1 MTFSANELSVEGGAP
16 VELFE
21 FALQGEIYAFTS
33 GEDEVV
39 VGATTYDPVAIS
51 RTPINVGPETRTEI
65 ISVEMPSTS
74 AFARLYVNIVPGAQA
89 VLTIKRFHRFDGVTP
104 EVVTIFTGVVRSVG
118 YSLDGRV
125 ARVAVLPLT
134 SGLSRTIPRFHYS
147 NLCNHVLYDSGCK
160 VVENDFRFI
169 GIVSSITGAV
179 YNIPGVGASVAN
191 PATGGFVRFGAVD
204 YRLILSQS
212 GDDLTLL
219 LPFGPEVAVGSEVD
233 VFRGC
238 AHDIATCKSSFD
250 NVQNYGGFAFVPL
263 KNIFSTGLD

>member
-1 MTFSANELSVEGGAP
+1 VTFSANEISTEGGSP

-21 FALQGEIYAFTS
+21 FALQGSTYAFTS
-33 GEDEVV
+33 GEEEVV
-39 VGATTYDPVAIS
+39 VGAVTYDPVSIS
-51 RTPINVGPETRTEI
+51 RSSINVGPEVRTEI
-65 ISVEMPSTS
+65 ISIELPSNN
-74 AFARLYVNIVPGAQA
+74 AFARLYIDIVPGAQA

-118 YSLDGRV
+118 FSLDGRS

-160 VVENDFRFI
+160 VVENDFRFT
-169 GIVSSITGAV
+169 GNVSAV
-179 YNIPGVGASVAN
+179 VANVYTIPGVGASVAT
-191 PATGGFVRFGAVD
+191 PAASGFVRFQSID

-212 GDDLTLL
+212 GDALTLL
-219 LPFGPEVAVGSEVD
+219 LPFGPEVAIGSEVD
-233 VFRGC
+233 IFRGC